1 MRANGLATVLIGCVC
16 TAVPVRALAQVAAEP
31 ATSPASPAI
40 STDIDVHPPLPRDA
54 MEAFTA
60 VEGWVRSLEAPTEPV
75 SLEGTRSACVVLR
88 LDNRVLARGVSVR
101 EDGTGVWEAAS
112 LAIAEAI
119 GKIPASND
127 ATAPL
132 VRRETAARISIS
144 LELGGRMIPL
154 RANGWNQIDA
164 EVNVAMDAVA
174 AKIVIDDVEHT
185 AATFPSM
192 MHAGGDS
199 PTTGVARAVAEA
211 SGNPVL
217 ALPSDA
223 RSTPRSLREQHGVRL
238 FFCRVTHLAQ
248 SAPQIAPTFLYR
260 GARLIQSSEI
270 TRDAIE
276 RWSVDLATHLARR
289 YDILS
294 YDPTAEPTTL
304 QPRAPLA
311 PELAITIRALEQRLS
326 RDGLTDVA
334 REEATGAVAAMRTR
348 LRDGFPKDKAISAVN
363 AASMVLAGV
372 GGTTDPQIQAR
383 VDDALASAVT
393 ADGEWSQSI
402 SPASRGYIAWALVER
417 AAWYQEGEARDKA
430 MSRAD
435 RAVRAIYRDT
445 PEGDLVAQMPWL
457 FFAERGLARDQDAMP
472 AAATIRN
479 VRDLVVRHQLTA
491 SDAGEEGQDLI
502 GGVIYTRQGAA
513 LPNAQSA
520 RAIAFLCALTG
531 DPRVTG
537 ADESLPQ
544 LTRSLAGIRFLRQL
558 TMDEFSGHIAVEPR
572 IALGGVQ
579 AAAWDPSQPIEASAL
594 SLLAACEMLNGL
606 DRLASAAAEPP
617 AGSAPGA
624 P

>member
-457 FFAERGLARDQDAMP
+457 FFAERGIARDQDAMP

>member
-16 TAVPVRALAQVAAEP
+16 AVVPVRALAQVAAEP

-60 VEGWVRSLEAPTEPV
+60 VEGWVRSLEVPTEPV

-132 VRRETAARISIS
+132 VRREAAARISIS

-260 GARLIQSSEI
+260 GARLVQSSEI

-348 LRDGFPKDKAISAVN
+348 LREGFPKDKAISAVN

-457 FFAERGLARDQDAMP
+457 FFAERGIARDQDAMP

>member
-1 MRANGLATVLIGCVC
+1 MRGNGLATVLIGCVC
-16 TAVPVRALAQVAAEP
+16 AAVPVRALAQGAAEP

-60 VEGWVRSLEAPTEPV
+60 VEGWVRSLEVPTEPV

-164 EVNVAMDAVA
+164 EANVAMDAVA

-211 SGNPVL
+211 SGNPVM

-348 LRDGFPKDKAISAVN
+348 LREGFPKDKAISAVN

-383 VDDALASAVT
+383 VDDALSSAVT

-402 SPASRGYIAWALVER
+402 SPASRGFIAWALVER

>member
-1 MRANGLATVLIGCVC
+1 
-16 TAVPVRALAQVAAEP
+16 
-31 ATSPASPAI
+31 
-40 STDIDVHPPLPRDA
+40 

-60 VEGWVRSLEAPTEPV
+60 VEGWVRSLEVPTEPV
-75 SLEGTRSACVVLR
+75 SLEGTRSAMVVLR

-119 GKIPASND
+119 GKIPTSND

-154 RANGWNQIDA
+154 RANGWSQIDA
-164 EVNVAMDAVA
+164 EVNVAMDAVV
-174 AKIVIDDVEHT
+174 AKILIDDVEHT

-192 MHAGGDS
+192 MHVGGDS

-260 GARLIQSSEI
+260 GSRLIQSSEI

-276 RWSVDLATHLARR
+276 RWSADLATHLARR
-289 YDILS
+289 HEILS
-294 YDPTAEPTTL
+294 YDPTAEPTTPR
-304 QPRAPLA
+304 PRAPLA

-334 REEATGAVAAMRTR
+334 REEATGAVAAMQTR
-348 LRDGFPKDKAISAVN
+348 LREGFPKDKAISAVN

-372 GGTTDPQIQAR
+372 GGTTDPQIHAR

-393 ADGEWSQSI
+393 ADGEWSQRI
-402 SPASRGYIAWALVER
+402 SPASRGFIAWALVER
-417 AAWYQEGEARDKA
+417 AAWNQEGEARDKA
-430 MSRAD
+430 MSRAN

-472 AAATIRN
+472 AAAAIRN
-479 VRDLVVRHQLTA
+479 VRDLIVRHQLTA

-558 TMDEFSGHIAVEPR
+558 TMDEVSGHIAVEPR

-606 DRLASAAAEPP
+606 DRLASAAAEPS
-617 AGSAPGA
+617 AGSTSGA

>member
-60 VEGWVRSLEAPTEPV
+60 VEGWVRSLEVPTEPV

-348 LRDGFPKDKAISAVN
+348 LREGFPKDKAISAVN

-457 FFAERGLARDQDAMP
+457 FFAERGIARDQDAMP